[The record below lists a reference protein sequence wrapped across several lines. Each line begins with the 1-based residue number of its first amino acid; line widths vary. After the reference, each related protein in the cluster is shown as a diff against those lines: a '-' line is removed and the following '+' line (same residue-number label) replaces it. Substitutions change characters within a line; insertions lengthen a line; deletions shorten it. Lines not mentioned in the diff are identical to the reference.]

1 MNSKIGGKRETERA
15 KQDRDGG
22 KRRGGSS
29 GIDPRIWLDSVLQ
42 LTLIRLNLD
51 KKKILLTIPFSH
63 KHTQG
68 HINTHT
74 YTLALKTHFESQGL
88 RAIFHVPFTFCN
100 PDSCVPPSLSLSL
113 FHCLV
118 LLLPYIHSTLS

>member
-51 KKKILLTIPFSH
+51 KKKFCLPFLSH
-63 KHTQG
+63 T
-68 HINTHT
+68 NTHKG
-74 YTLALKTHFESQGL
+74 TLTLIHTHW
-88 RAIFHVPFTFCN
+88 H
-100 PDSCVPPSLSLSL
+100 
-113 FHCLV
+113 
-118 LLLPYIHSTLS
+118 